1 MRRLAVC
8 FALFAICVALSV
20 YSYVRM
26 ERMRDGVFLRVDE
39 MLAFLDSRP
48 EDRPE
53 NRDELEARA
62 HELAA
67 FWKAERDV
75 VVHIVRRN
83 YLDAITL
90 SAAKLPQ
97 LARHGEYGKLAAE
110 LSGMRKLAEDLH
122 TGEKLNLEN
131 IM

>member
-1 MRRLAVC
+1 MRRLVVC
-8 FALFAICVALSV
+8 IVLFAGCIALSV
-20 YSYVRM
+20 YSYIRM

-39 MLAFLDSRP
+39 MLAVIDTRP
-48 EDRPE
+48 EDST
-53 NRDELEARA
+53 ELEAQA
-62 HELAA
+62 SELAE

-83 YLDAITL
+83 YLDAITI
-90 SAAKLPQ
+90 SAAKLKQ

-110 LSGMRKLAEDLH
+110 LSGIRRLAGDLYS
-122 TGEKLNLEN
+122 GEMLNFEN

>member
-1 MRRLAVC
+1 
-8 FALFAICVALSV
+8 
-20 YSYVRM
+20 M

-39 MLAFLDSRP
+39 MLGLLDSRP
-48 EDRPE
+48 EDGA
-53 NRDELEARA
+53 ELEARA
-62 HELAA
+62 NELAA

-110 LSGMRKLAEDLH
+110 LGGIRKLAEDLH
-122 TGEKLNLEN
+122 SGERLNLEN

>member
-1 MRRLAVC
+1 MRRLVVC
-8 FALFAICVALSV
+8 IVLFAGCIALSV
-20 YSYVRM
+20 YSYIRM

-39 MLAFLDSRP
+39 MLAVIDTRP
-48 EDRPE
+48 EDRA
-53 NRDELEARA
+53 ELESRA
-62 HELAA
+62 SELAE

-83 YLDAITL
+83 YLDAITI
-90 SAAKLPQ
+90 SAAKLRQ

-110 LSGMRKLAEDLH
+110 LSGIRKLAEDLH
-122 TGEKLNLEN
+122 TGEKLSLEN

>member
-1 MRRLAVC
+1 MRRLLVC
-8 FALFAICVALSV
+8 IALFAGCIALSV

-26 ERMRDGVFLRVDE
+26 ERMRDGVFWRVDE
-39 MLAFLDSRP
+39 MLAVLDSKP
-48 EDRPE
+48 EDSS
-53 NRDELEARA
+53 ELEARA
-62 HELAA
+62 SELAE

-83 YLDAITL
+83 YLDAITI
-90 SAAKLPQ
+90 SAAKLQQ

-110 LSGMRKLAEDLH
+110 LSGIRKLAEDLH
-122 TGEKLNLEN
+122 TGEMLTLEN